1 LGLAVSNMSD
11 TTTPGKISIGSRK
24 PPRSRVFF
32 NVFVVTATIEGAQ
45 ATVGINSRRAT
56 FLAALC
62 LMLGMTAILS
72 ACGGGATAGN
82 VTAVSISPATVSVSV
97 NDQTQFL
104 ATVTIAGQTSTTT
117 QPVSTSTI
125 VTWQVNGVSGG
136 SVATGTI
143 VADVNDAEEG
153 IYTAPTKV
161 PSTNNGQV
169 TITAIAQ
176 RNPNGTA
183 AGGANTSV
191 TSNIATLTITPGL
204 GIQIVSPPATVP
216 AGGSAPFTATLNG
229 LSDLNATWTVTS
241 ANGGAIGSINAN
253 SGVYTAP
260 DFPPPGDVVKIT
272 ATDNSA
278 GTAVTAST
286 TVAIT
291 YSDLALHG
299 SFAFSFAGN
308 DSQGFLAGAGS
319 FFADGQGHILSGI
332 EDVSSFLSGVS
343 QQQQIKS
350 TSFYN
355 VGIDG
360 RGTATLNTNQ
370 GVQTLAFVLTTN
382 QHAIV
387 TRFDSSAT
395 GSGSMD
401 EQSLA
406 AIGGSNSQISGSYV
420 FSLLGAD
427 ASKAPE
433 GIAGTFSANG
443 GTIASA
449 GSLIDIHDGAG
460 SGATITTGAG
470 LAANSS
476 YAFDTSNLGTGRG
489 TLALSV
495 PSGTLQFAFYAID
508 GTELYL
514 VEIDGTSGY
523 LAGTV
528 FSGVTGAPGLAA
540 ANYVLVSGGA
550 TSATAGYAAGGVV
563 VSSGTGT
570 ISGGT
575 FDTHSGATVAANAT
589 VVSCPYAVDSTT
601 GRVDLKVY
609 TGTGSCPTTASANLS
624 EYAMYPYQTDQTDQ
638 LQSGFLLLEIDPNNL
653 STGVAYQQ
661 TSVTSLTGGGLAIG
675 LAGQGISQG
684 ARAASAQNVD
694 GQLSTL
700 SSSFGNLD
708 VNFFQP
714 RAGDPVSSVTI
725 ATPSTAGRGT
735 IALSAS
741 SPAVTYNLIYYIVNN
756 SQALVL
762 DQDANPSLVLTGT
775 LERQF

>member
-1 LGLAVSNMSD
+1 VSNMSD
-11 TTTPGKISIGSRK
+11 TTTPGKISIASRK
-24 PPRSRVFF
+24 APRSRVFF
-32 NVFVVTATIEGAQ
+32 NVFVLAATIQGAR
-45 ATVGINSRRAT
+45 ATVGINSERARAA
-56 FLAALC
+56 AALC
-62 LMLGMTAILS
+62 LTVGLTAILS
-72 ACGGGATAGN
+72 ACGGGASAGT
-82 VTAVSISPATVSVSV
+82 VTAVSISPATVSVPV
-97 NDQTQFL
+97 NNQTQFL

-117 QPVSTSTI
+117 QPASTSTI

-136 SVATGTI
+136 SAATGTI

-153 IYTAPTKV
+153 IYTAPATV

-169 TITAIAQ
+169 TISAVAQ

-183 AGGANTSV
+183 SGGANTSV
-191 TSNIATLTITPGL
+191 TSNLATLTITPGL

-216 AGGSAPFTATLNG
+216 AGGSALFSATLNG
-229 LSDLNATWTVTS
+229 VSDLHATWTVTS
-241 ANGGAIGSINAN
+241 SNGGAIGSINAN

-260 DFPPPGDVVKIT
+260 NFPPPGDVVTIT
-272 ATDNSA
+272 ATDSSA

-286 TVAIT
+286 KVAIT

-299 SFAFSFAGN
+299 SYAFSFTGN

-343 QQQQIKS
+343 QQLQIKS

-360 RGTATLNTNQ
+360 RGTATLNTTE

-401 EQSLA
+401 EQSLTA
-406 AIGGSNSQISGSYV
+406 LGASNSQISGPYV
-420 FSLLGAD
+420 FSLLGTD
-427 ASKAPE
+427 ASFAPE
-433 GIAGTFSANG
+433 GIAGTFTANG
-443 GTIASA
+443 GAIASA
-449 GSLIDIHDGAG
+449 GSLIDIHDGVG
-460 SGATITTGAG
+460 STATITTGSG
-470 LAANSS
+470 LTANSS
-476 YAFDTSNLGTGRG
+476 YAFDTSNSGTGRG
-489 TLALSV
+489 TLTLSI
-495 PSGTLQFAFYAID
+495 PSGTLTFAFYAID
-508 GTELYL
+508 STELYL
-514 VEIDGTSGY
+514 VEIDGTGGY

-528 FSGVTGAPGLAA
+528 YSGVSGASGLAA

-550 TSATAGYAAGGVV
+550 TSTTAGYAAGGVL
-563 VSSGTGT
+563 VSSGSGT

-575 FDTHSGATVAANAT
+575 FDTHGAATVTANAT
-589 VVSCPYAVDSTT
+589 VVSCPYTVNSAT

-609 TGTGSCPTTASANLS
+609 TGTGSCPGTASATLS

-638 LQSGFLLLEIDPNNL
+638 LQSGYLLLEIDPNNV

-661 TSVTSLTGGGLAIG
+661 TSVAALTGGGLAVG
-675 LAGQGISQG
+675 LAGQGITHG
-684 ARAASAQNVD
+684 ARATSAQNVD

-700 SSSFGNLD
+700 SNSFGNLD

-725 ATPSTAGRGT
+725 ATPSNTGRGT

-741 SPAVTYNLIYYIVNN
+741 SPAVTYNLVYYIVNN

-762 DQDANPSLVLTGT
+762 DGDANNALVLTGS
-775 LERQF
+775 LQRQF